1 LSAARFVL
9 SAPATSD
16 LREIHDYIATDDP
29 TAARRVLDDLRD
41 AMRRLAELPGLGH
54 ARDDLA
60 DETLRVWTVPSY
72 LVIYRPETRPLQVVR
87 VLSGYRDIAAL
98 FE

>member
-1 LSAARFVL
+1 LSVARFVL
-9 SAPATSD
+9 SVPARSD

-29 TAARRVLDDLRD
+29 TAARRVLVDLRD
-41 AMRRLAELPGLGH
+41 AMHRLVELPGLGH
-54 ARDDLA
+54 TRDDLA
-60 DETLRVWTVPSY
+60 DETLRVWTVHSY

>member
-1 LSAARFVL
+1 VARFVL
-9 SAPATSD
+9 SAPARSD

-29 TAARRVLDDLRD
+29 AAARRVLGDLRD
-41 AMRRLAELPGLGH
+41 AMHRLAELPGLGH
-54 ARDDLA
+54 VRDDLA
-60 DETLRVWTVPSY
+60 DETLRVWTVHSY

>member
-41 AMRRLAELPGLGH
+41 AMHRLAELPGLGH
-54 ARDDLA
+54 VRDDLA
-60 DETLRVWTVPSY
+60 DETLRVWTVHS
-72 LVIYRPETRPLQVVR
+72 
-87 VLSGYRDIAAL
+87 
-98 FE
+98 